1 MEFQDFASISSE
13 ASVAVEISELT
24 AQGGAVQCP
33 LAAIG
38 SDRGWCSGDVSCMRP
53 CRVALSQV
61 THFRQCS
68 CPAESGFLC
77 ARWAA
82 QRDCRGCGTEV

>member
-1 MEFQDFASISSE
+1 MEFQDFTSISSE

-61 THFRQCS
+61 HTLPSVLLPCRVWFPLREMG
-68 CPAESGFLC
+68 CP
-77 ARWAA
+77 
-82 QRDCRGCGTEV
+82 T